1 MPVHTELFYE
11 HEIDTDCLLYN
22 DLPTLADISPLHS
35 FQQTL
40 AVLIGQTI

>member
-11 HEIDTDCLLYN
+11 HEIDTECLLYN
-22 DLPTLADISPLHS
+22 DIADISPLHS